1 MFKSIISFF
10 RKFWFKSA
18 NEEMIP
24 APCVGDLIEY
34 KNGIREMVAV
44 VDIDASSGIPMYD
57 VRFFKS
63 YDKSIGKRGRSFS
76 SIKISDSCENWPP
89 KDSMIIRDGKKIH
102 PISSLKL
109 SFLHWLNTKL

>member
-1 MFKSIISFF
+1 MFNNILSFF
-10 RKFWFKSA
+10 KKFWFKSE

-34 KNGIREMVAV
+34 KNGTREMVAV
-44 VDIDASSGIPMYD
+44 VDISGEKGSEQYD

-63 YDKSIGKRGRSFS
+63 ANRGVGQKGRSFY
-76 SIKISDSCENWPP
+76 SIQISNSCEIWPP
-89 KDSMIIRDGKKIH
+89 KDSIVIRDGRIIH

-109 SFLHWLNTKL
+109 SFLHWLNTKI